1 MVVHNVPA
9 GLGTYANWDERL
21 DGLLAWSVM
30 SLQAVKAVEIGRG
43 VVAAESFGSAV
54 HDAIHYAAEDTG
66 KPTRFTR
73 EQNNAGGIEGGV
85 SNGEDIVVRG
95 YLKPISTLRRPL
107 ESVRFDTREATSASY
122 ERSDICV
129 VPAAGVAAEAMVALT
144 VAGLAQQKFGGDSAA
159 RDEAKFRRI
168 HRTDTELLSRSN
180 DSEDCEIS
188 RAGALSSPANRLR
201 EFDSELR
208 KFVADMFETMY
219 ASQGIGLAA
228 QQVGVAKR
236 ITVIDLSQGKD
247 PAQKL
252 VLINPEIIAREGKQ
266 YEEEGCLSFPEIR
279 EKIQRAAKVRIRAQD
294 EHGKWFEMDG
304 EELLSRAFQ
313 HEIDH
318 LDGMLFIFRM
328 SGLKRDLNLRK
339 IRKMQ
344 REGTW

>member
-1 MVVHNVPA
+1 MILKIVKYPEPV
-9 GLGTYANWDERL
+9 
-21 DGLLAWSVM
+21 
-30 SLQAVKAVEIGRG
+30 LQQ
-43 VVAAESFGSAV
+43 
-54 HDAIHYAAEDTG
+54 
-66 KPTRFTR
+66 P
-73 EQNNAGGIEGGV
+73 
-85 SNGEDIVVRG
+85 GEPV
-95 YLKPISTLRRPL
+95 T
-107 ESVRFDTREATSASY
+107 
-122 ERSDICV
+122 
-129 VPAAGVAAEAMVALT
+129 
-144 VAGLAQQKFGGDSAA
+144 
-159 RDEAKFRRI
+159 
-168 HRTDTELLSRSN
+168 
-180 DSEDCEIS
+180 
-188 RAGALSSPANRLR
+188 
-201 EFDSELR
+201 EFDGELR

-247 PAQKL
+247 PEQKL
-252 VLINPEIIAREGKQ
+252 VLINPEIIEREGKQ

-318 LDGMLFIFRM
+318 LDGVLFIFRM
-328 SGLKRDLNLRK
+328 SALKRDLTLRK